1 MTKKLVLIFLS
12 LILMSACTSS
22 SITKLSETSGS
33 LKFSQAAALNPDLV
47 RNINNL
53 AFLLQDKDPSKNAF
67 ISSLSIYLALAM
79 TSHGA
84 ANDSYAQFM
93 ALLNPDNTDQTVWL
107 EQLKTLQGNL
117 NAMKDVKLA
126 LSNSLWIRDSFAQK
140 VKTDFLQRNKDY
152 FGAMIASIDFN
163 DPKAVDDIN
172 AWVKTN
178 TNKLIEKTL
187 ESIDPFTIMFLINTI
202 YFKGEW
208 IQPFEKAA
216 TSDRLFHGSSDSSVP
231 FMTQTESFKYA
242 ETDQLQAILLPY
254 QGNSTGMLIVM
265 GKEES
270 VPIDSNETFSSVM
283 DALQSASIKLY
294 MPKVD
299 IAASQILNDKLKA
312 LGLVQPFMAN
322 EADFSALANADL
334 FISKVLHKSRLKIDE
349 AGTEAA
355 AVTSISIDVT
365 SMPVFDHEMVIDR
378 PFQVFIVDLDN
389 NLILFSG
396 WLNEV
401 KSAE

>member
-1 MTKKLVLIFLS
+1 
-12 LILMSACTSS
+12 
-22 SITKLSETSGS
+22 
-33 LKFSQAAALNPDLV
+33 
-47 RNINNL
+47 
-53 AFLLQDKDPSKNAF
+53 
-67 ISSLSIYLALAM
+67 
-79 TSHGA
+79 
-84 ANDSYAQFM
+84 
-93 ALLNPDNTDQTVWL
+93 
-107 EQLKTLQGNL
+107 
-117 NAMKDVKLA
+117 
-126 LSNSLWIRDSFAQK
+126 
-140 VKTDFLQRNKDY
+140 
-152 FGAMIASIDFN
+152 
-163 DPKAVDDIN
+163 
-172 AWVKTN
+172 
-178 TNKLIEKTL
+178 
-187 ESIDPFTIMFLINTI
+187 
-202 YFKGEW
+202 
-208 IQPFEKAA
+208 
-216 TSDRLFHGSSDSSVP
+216 
-231 FMTQTESFKYA
+231 
-242 ETDQLQAILLPY
+242 
-254 QGNSTGMLIVM
+254 
-265 GKEES
+265 
-270 VPIDSNETFSSVM
+270 M
-283 DALQSASIKLY
+283 DALQSASIKLS